1 MSYYYEN
8 DPTQVKVNLQSA
20 VSYLLSLHKN
30 EAEWNLLG
38 LRVIGHVDALPI
50 PDGTYE
56 YGDAYTVGA
65 AAPYDMWIY
74 TRADETHAQ
83 DYWFNIGKF
92 PAPGP
97 QGPAGPSLVD
107 VTKFEMGT
115 IQKVYY
121 DATFG
126 ADVTGTAKLTYKD
139 PNTGE
144 TKTDTIDDFSI
155 RLPLFGAGD
164 YITVD
169 ANAAE
174 DGVDVKLDDTQLAL
188 DFWKVNKTS
197 VNSAPIWVASA
208 GGFTDYAA
216 TTSSPDS
223 GTFAYRDSS
232 GSCGFHNLNLR
243 NALTDGGG
251 GSVSY
256 ADQICEC
263 ANPTYSEKV
272 IAKTSTDTGTLDASV
287 LNDLKAY
294 PQLHIIY
301 DNQVYYRMDPLA
313 APDGTLSFIHID
325 SVQDGNG
332 GYKATG
338 KCFSITTSTRAWQV
352 VDVTFAGEGGS
363 SSTST
368 VYRHHISYNFS
379 ISGTNYN
386 AEFDLFSAS
395 GNALTYDEIKSKI
408 TLLAPMNVT
417 IVNTGS
423 HLYGAGQ
430 MARVGTALHLYGAIG
445 SVTVD
450 LEPSTSTTVWLD
462 TPVQVG

>member
-1 MSYYYEN
+1 MPYIYEN
-8 DPTQVKVNLQSA
+8 DVTRSFKNLQTT
-20 VSYLLSLHKN
+20 VGYLVSLHKN
-30 EAEWNLLG
+30 EYQWNLLG
-38 LRVIGHVDALPI
+38 IKVVGHVDALPI

-301 DNQVYYRMDPLA
+301 DNQLYYRQDPLA
-313 APDGTLSFIHID
+313 APDGTMNFIHID
-325 SVQDGNG
+325 AVQDGSG
-332 GYKATG
+332 GYTATG
-338 KCFSITTSTRAWQV
+338 KCFSITVSTRAWQV
-352 VDVTFAGEGGS
+352 VSMDFVASVRARHNLKFTDLVTNDTIDVVIINANGNTYTNKAADAIQEIIRISAAETLIGFYSATGNTAYKTVEVTGGGDNYLS
-363 SSTST
+363 IIDPSDFSKQYTEAQLQ
-368 VYRHHISYNFS
+368 VEDHI
-379 ISGTNYN
+379 
-386 AEFDLFSAS
+386 
-395 GNALTYDEIKSKI
+395 
-408 TLLAPMNVT
+408 T
-417 IVNTGS
+417 I
-423 HLYGAGQ
+423 L
-430 MARVGTALHLYGAIG
+430 
-445 SVTVD
+445 
-450 LEPSTSTTVWLD
+450 
-462 TPVQVG
+462 